1 LRTLLIGGGHSA
13 YFVANSLREI
23 DPQGKLIIIEFTSEK
38 VDALSKTFP
47 YAEVIR
53 QEIDGVEDY
62 IRVNWNILDAVITA
76 TESDSLN
83 LRYCKVAKESTIP
96 LAISIINNP
105 LNSAIFLDEGIA
117 HIINPYSLI
126 PVELSE
132 ILGAGINV
140 LFKSKRTRVLAISIK
155 ISNER
160 LLLELM
166 RELSRSRDASAIF
179 VSPSG
184 EITTSIEE
192 AGLGGIGYLIGSEE
206 RIGKFLRIAR
216 R

>member
-1 LRTLLIGGGHSA
+1 MRTLLIGGGHSA
-13 YFVANSLREI
+13 YFVANALREI
-23 DPQGKLIIIEFTSEK
+23 DPRGKLIIIEFTSEK

-62 IRVNWNILDAVITA
+62 IRVNWNILDAVVAA

-105 LNSAIFLDEGIA
+105 LNSAIFLDEGITN
-117 HIINPYSLI
+117 IINPYSLI

-132 ILGAGINV
+132 ILGASTNV
-140 LFKSKRTRVLAISIK
+140 LFKSQRTRVLAISIK
-155 ISNER
+155 ISDER

-166 RELSRSRDASAIF
+166 KELSKSRDASAVF

-216 R
+216 E